1 MKSASKHQ
9 EPRAPMP
16 SSPALPRVK
25 STLKALLAN
34 KDYKVVALTGDWG
47 TGKTFLWKEI
57 ERELGTAQPQDRSP
71 VYISA
76 FGVQKVKDLRLRL
89 LKQVSSK
96 DKSAV
101 QKVFSTLSWAT
112 AGLAQRF
119 GGVSV
124 EDIVLTWLP
133 DMLKGRLVVI
143 DDVERKSASLGI
155 DEFLGFIDEYA
166 TGHDVRVLLLLN
178 EDRLGESAEL
188 WAKLR
193 EKVIDAE
200 VVLKTTPGEAFG
212 IAVGEVDESAGHLHA
227 ARAAIETL
235 SITNIRVIKR
245 VLNIVSRIFD
255 AAGQPN
261 EVAFDRWVPST
272 VLMSAAHYRALEDP
286 PTFQY
291 LRNENSW
298 ERLFRVEQE
307 GETPQHQRWNKLLSS
322 LHINSGDAFE
332 ELLESF
338 LKTGLLDEI
347 ALKAL
352 FNAYRD
358 RQGDAGAEERRN
370 DFLKDFYWSTDTSTA
385 ELLGRARSLLPDAA
399 SMAPPYVTEMIEV
412 AAQLGDGDLAKSYLE
427 AWTSAADS
435 RPEYRN
441 LSSRTP
447 TKLRKLHPA
456 VEQKLQEMYDLQNP
470 PLSLRAAVEYLMS
483 ERGWSDR
490 HLVPLSKSTPAAYE
504 ELLHSVSGDRLAD
517 VVLGHLEWITRRAN
531 DPVFS
536 LATQN
541 FVQAARSICASVP
554 NSRIATILRRSFDL
568 KGMSDRLHED
578 ATQAGGQT

>member
-1 MKSASKHQ
+1 
-9 EPRAPMP
+9 MP
-16 SSPALPRVK
+16 SSPALPHVK
-25 STLKALLAN
+25 STLKALLTN

-57 ERELGTAQPQDRSP
+57 ERELATDQPHDRSP

-89 LKQVSSK
+89 LKHVSSK
-96 DKSAV
+96 DKSVV
-101 QKVFSTLSWAT
+101 QKVLSTVSWAT
-112 AGLAQRF
+112 AGLAQRL
-119 GGVSV
+119 GGVSL

-155 DEFLGFIDEYA
+155 DEFLGFIDEQA
-166 TGHDVRVLLLLN
+166 AGNDVRVLLLLN
-178 EDRLGESAEL
+178 EGRLGESAEL

-200 VVLKTTPGEAFG
+200 VVLKTTAGEAFG
-212 IAVGEVDESAGHLHA
+212 IAVEKLDASAGHMQA
-227 ARAAIETL
+227 ARAALETL

-245 VLNIVSRIFD
+245 VLNIVVRIFEE
-255 AAGQPN
+255 AGQPN

-338 LKTGLLDEI
+338 LKSGLLDAN
-347 ALKAL
+347 ALKGL
-352 FNAYRD
+352 FKAYRD
-358 RQGDAGAEERRN
+358 SQGDAGAEERRN
-370 DFLKDFYWSTDTSTA
+370 SFLKDFYWSTDTSA
-385 ELLGRARSLLPDAA
+385 ADLLESAKALLPDAPA
-399 SMAPPYVTEMIEV
+399 MAPPYITEMIEV
-412 AAQLGDGDLAKSYLE
+412 AEELGDGDLAKSYLN
-427 AWTSAADS
+427 AWTTAADM

-470 PLSLRAAVEYLMS
+470 PLSLRAAVEHLMS
-483 ERGWSDR
+483 ESGWSDR

-504 ELLHSVSGDRLAD
+504 GLLQSVSGDRLAD

-536 LATQN
+536 LATRN
-541 FVQAARSICASVP
+541 FILAARSICASIP

-568 KGMSDRLHED
+568 KGMSDRLNENPNAGD
-578 ATQAGGQT
+578 ATHAGG